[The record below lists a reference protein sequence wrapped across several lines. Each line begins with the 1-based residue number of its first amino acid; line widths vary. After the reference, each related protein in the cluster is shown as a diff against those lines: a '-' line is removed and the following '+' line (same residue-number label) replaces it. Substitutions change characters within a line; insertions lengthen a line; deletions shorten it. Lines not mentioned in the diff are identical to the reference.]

1 MPAHWLSPDCNLRK
15 LAALPVIACAAT
27 VLAAPAQTSGDATN
41 NPSPPAASGPTAP
54 AIEKLTNMV
63 EQQWNWHVQN
73 TDIVDWHPGFPAK
86 YSGPHSLSD
95 GPEVQETVSLDLM
108 AGARLWH
115 GAEFHADGL
124 IWQGFG
130 FSKTFGAEGFP
141 NGEAFRAGTESPN
154 IVFARLFVRQ
164 TIGLGG
170 DQEAVADQDFSLAG
184 MQDISRITVTLGK
197 LSAKDVFDNNA
208 YANNARTQFMNL
220 GLTANE
226 AWDYPADSLGFA
238 TGIALELNQPHWTLR
253 YGFFQVPRFSNG
265 LAQDQ
270 SYLRAWAMVTEF
282 ERRYSINGH
291 PGAVRLLGFLN
302 QAHMGSYQDTLNN
315 PSLNEDI
322 TLTRD
327 YRFKFGFG
335 LNWEQELTKSIGA
348 FVRLG
353 WSDGRNEAWM
363 FSDVDHSASFGLS
376 VKGDSWHRPRDTF
389 GVAGVING
397 ISPVHRD
404 FFAAGGLGIFA
415 GDGKLNYGL
424 EQIAE
429 TYYDFEICKAMY
441 GALDYQFIANPAFNR
456 DRGPVSVLS
465 ARIHVSF

>member
-1 MPAHWLSPDCNLRK
+1 MAAHWLSPDRNPRK
-15 LAALPVIACAAT
+15 FAALPVIACAAT
-27 VLAAPAQTSGDATN
+27 ALAAPAQTAGDATN
-41 NPSPPAASGPTAP
+41 NPSPHAASGPTAP

-63 EQQWNWHVQN
+63 EQRWNWHVQN

-86 YSGPHSLSD
+86 YSGPHSLSN
-95 GPEVQETVSLDLM
+95 GAEVQETVSLDLM

-130 FSKTFGAEGFP
+130 FSKAFGVEGFP
-141 NGEAFRAGTESPN
+141 NGEAFRVGTESPN

-170 DQEAVADQDFSLAG
+170 DQEAVADQDLSLAG
-184 MQDISRITVTLGK
+184 MQDNSRVTITLGK
-197 LSAKDVFDNNA
+197 FSAKDVFDNNA

-226 AWDYPADSLGFA
+226 AWDYPADSLGFT
-238 TGIALELNQPHWTLR
+238 TGIALELNQPHWTVR

-270 SYLRAWAMVTEF
+270 SYLRAWALVTEF
-282 ERRYSINGH
+282 ERRYSIGGH

-302 QAHMGSYQDTLNN
+302 RAHMGSYQDTLNN
-315 PSLNEDI
+315 SSLNEDI

-327 YRFKFGFG
+327 YRYKFGFG
-335 LNWEQELTKSIGA
+335 LNWEQELAKAIGA
-348 FVRLG
+348 FMRLG

-363 FSDVDHSASFGLS
+363 FTDVDHSASFGLS
-376 VKGDSWHRPRDTF
+376 VNGDSWHRPHDTF

-397 ISPVHRD
+397 ISQVHRD
-404 FFAAGGLGIFA
+404 FFAAGGTGIFA
-415 GDGKLNYGL
+415 GDGRLNYDL

-429 TYYDFEICKAMY
+429 TYYDFEICKAMHA
-441 GALDYQFIANPAFNR
+441 ALDYQFVANPAFNR
-456 DRGPVSVLS
+456 DRGPVSVVS

>member
-1 MPAHWLSPDCNLRK
+1 MVWNLPNRRLGM
-15 LAALPVIACAAT
+15 LAAVPIIGCIVTAFT
-27 VLAAPAQTSGDATN
+27 APAQASGDATGGGTPLATN
-41 NPSPPAASGPTAP
+41 NPAAP
-54 AIEKLTNMV
+54 AV
-63 EQQWNWHVQN
+63 EPLADSKEQRWNWHVQN
-73 TDIVDWHPGFPAK
+73 TDILDWHPGFPAK
-86 YSGPHSLSD
+86 YSGPHSLSS
-95 GPEVQETVSLDLM
+95 GPEVQETVSLDLI

-164 TIGLGG
+164 TIGFGG
-170 DQEAVADQDFSLAG
+170 DQEALADQDLNLAG
-184 MQDISRITVTLGK
+184 MQDISRLTVTLGK
-197 LSAKDVFDNNA
+197 FSAKDVFDNNA
-208 YANNARTQFMNL
+208 YANNPRTQFLNL

-238 TGIALELNQPHWTLR
+238 TGIALELNQPHWTVR

-265 LAQDQ
+265 LAQDK

-282 ERRYSINGH
+282 ERRYSIGGH

-302 QAHMGSYQDTLNN
+302 QAHMGSYRDTLNN
-315 PSLNEDI
+315 PSFNEDI
-322 TLTRD
+322 TLTRA
-327 YRFKFGFG
+327 YRNKFGFG
-335 LNWEQELTKSIGA
+335 LNWEQELAKSIGA

-363 FSDVDHSASFGLS
+363 FSDVDRAASFGLS
-376 VKGDSWHRPRDTF
+376 VKGDSWHRPQDTF
-389 GVAGVING
+389 GVAGVISG
-397 ISPVHRD
+397 ISQVHRD

-415 GDGKLNYGL
+415 GDGRLNYGL

-429 TYYDFEICKAMY
+429 TYYDFEICKAMH